1 MIALITRR
9 SARSKVNFYPEHLR
23 AFLKL
28 ILLGPAY
35 KLSFV
40 PHRTSLGI
48 AGLIVGLAI
57 FDLPAQI
64 PDTTLSPR
72 YPSYALPEFT
82 IRDFKF
88 ERTGY
93 TVWKADSLPLNSA
106 QNLSDRLLLENVLDV
121 RANAPGTLA
130 TISIRGAGPNR
141 TPVFW
146 NGLNLQSPM
155 NGVIDV
161 SLIPLW
167 PEDQLEVHFGGQS
180 AAQSSGAMGG
190 SVVVTQD
197 GQGATDG
204 FSGAFNVAAGNFGRW
219 EGSAS
224 GGYSGSQ
231 FNSKIRIAHQQA
243 DNDFS
248 IQKQGLDG
256 SFYQTRQVNNFLEK
270 TDVQQFNQWR
280 FQDKNTLKTA
290 FWHQN
295 AFREIPPSITEAPR
309 NTWQRDRSSRA
320 LATWESAP
328 NTRSLWTTR
337 AAWLEDYL
345 AFHLA
350 GDTDTSRS
358 RQVLLSTEHTATRG
372 KYWAWRAGSTLLRQW
387 AQVDGYADSTQWFGQ
402 TRFAGFG
409 MGEWHRE
416 RTRFSVLLRQEW
428 AESQAAPFTGS
439 LGGQIGLGRVGA
451 ARFHLSRNFNL
462 PTLNDRFWK
471 NLGRPDLRPEKGY
484 SADLGWTFRRTRYSI
499 EATGFHLI
507 LDDWI
512 LWQPDDSG
520 LFRPDNLRK
529 VWSRGGELSGNWK
542 LVSLPAST
550 LAKPGS
556 NSAKTALFSKQAWV
570 IELGAR
576 LQVSKT
582 THVAVYGGSNQV
594 LGKQLPYTP
603 TTSGGFSVKASK
615 GLLSM
620 AYLHQFSGERFD
632 NNAKALQG
640 YQIGNLLGSCS
651 FFKRRLTLDIRLEN
665 IWNTRYEI
673 IRNRPMPGRSFRVGL
688 GYRFD

>member
-1 MIALITRR
+1 MHMTALTTKR
-9 SARSKVNFYPEHLR
+9 SARFRSAPGPPTLR
-23 AFLKL
+23 ALLKR
-28 ILLGPAY
+28 ILQHQTV
-35 KLSFV
+35 KTFS
-40 PHRTSLGI
+40 GI
-48 AGLIVGLAI
+48 VQNRLCLAGLVLGFAVQ
-57 FDLPAQI
+57 DLNAQI
-64 PDTTLSPR
+64 PDTTLRTNS
-72 YPSYALPEFT
+72 LPEFT
-82 IRDFKF
+82 IQGFKF

-93 TVWKADSLPLNSA
+93 AVWKADSLPLNSTH
-106 QNLSDRLLLENVLDV
+106 NLSDRLLWENVLDV

-167 PEDQLEVHFGGQS
+167 PEDQLEVQFGGQS

-197 GQGATDG
+197 EQGLSEG
-204 FSGAFNVAAGNFGRW
+204 FSGTFKVAAGSFGRW
-219 EGSAS
+219 EGSAT
-224 GGYSGSQ
+224 GGYSGDQ
-231 FNSKIRIAHQQA
+231 FASKTRIAYQAA

-256 SFYQTRQVNNFLEK
+256 NFYQTRQVNNFLKK

-280 FQDKNTLKTA
+280 FQDKNTWKTA
-290 FWHQN
+290 FWYQN

-309 NTWQRDRSSRA
+309 NTWQRDRSCRA

-328 NTRSLWTTR
+328 NPRSLWTTR

-358 RQVLLSTEHTATRG
+358 RQVLISSEHAATVG
-372 KYWAWRAGSTLLRQW
+372 KQWAWRAGSTLIRQW

-416 RTRFSVLLRQEW
+416 KTRVSVLLRQEW
-428 AESQAAPFTGS
+428 AESQAAPFTGT
-439 LGGQIGLGRVGA
+439 LGGQFRLGWVGEARV
-451 ARFHLSRNFNL
+451 HISRNFNL

-484 SADLGWTFRRTRYSI
+484 SADLSWAFRRTNYSI

-529 VWSRGGELSGNWK
+529 VWSRGAEMSGKWK
-542 LVSLPAST
+542 IVQLPSL
-550 LAKPGS
+550 
-556 NSAKTALFSKQAWV
+556 SAKKAASGGEAPVPISRRSWIL
-570 IELGAR
+570 ELGAR
-576 LQVSKT
+576 VQISKT
-582 THVAVYGGSNQV
+582 THVAVYGGSDH
-594 LGKQLPYTP
+594 LIGKQLPYTP
-603 TTSGGFSVKASK
+603 NTSGSLSVKASK
-615 GLLSM
+615 GVFSM
-620 AYLHQFSGERFD
+620 AYLHQVSGERFD
-632 NNAKALQG
+632 NNEKALQG
-640 YQIGNLLGSCS
+640 YHIGNLLGSCS
-651 FFKRRLTLDIRLEN
+651 FFQNKLTLDLRVEN

-673 IRNRPMPGRSFRVGL
+673 IRNRPMPGRNYRIGL
-688 GYRFD
+688 GYRFE